1 MRKKVQQ
8 RLALAL
14 SMAEDPATVF
24 CVHPFSTVEGDGGEK
39 LGRLLARVMNDP
51 EHSLLVAT
59 DNAFVFAF
67 GEQVGALQA
76 VPVTSEEV
84 SEATP

>member
-14 SMAEDPATVF
+14 SMAENPATVF
-24 CVHPFSTVEGDGGEK
+24 CVHPFSSVEGDGGEK

-51 EHSLLVAT
+51 DRSLLVAT
-59 DNAFVFAF
+59 DSAFVFAF
-67 GEQVGALQA
+67 GDQVGALQA
-76 VPVTSEEV
+76 VPVTSDEV
-84 SEATP
+84 AEVTS